1 MNEKEATRKLSKQRM
16 AKLLQINNQLV
27 DISRLGASTPK
38 VLIDGYIR
46 VGEMLDRLIIEEAK
60 IQEATWAST
69 KKERGNRKMSLAE
82 IILREAEKLPWDEWQ
97 CIVKAMEFVHRK
109 RADKLTLDDSEKTHE
124 ELMFHVEHY

>member
-27 DISRLGASTPK
+27 DISRMGASTPK

-60 IQEATWAST
+60 IQEATLA
-69 KKERGNRKMSLAE
+69 KKGEMENESGGNYFTRS
-82 IILREAEKLPWDEWQ
+82 
-97 CIVKAMEFVHRK
+97 
-109 RADKLTLDDSEKTHE
+109 
-124 ELMFHVEHY
+124 

>member
-27 DISRLGASTPK
+27 DISRMGASTPE

-60 IQEATWAST
+60 IQEAT
-69 KKERGNRKMSLAE
+69 L
-82 IILREAEKLPWDEWQ
+82 
-97 CIVKAMEFVHRK
+97 
-109 RADKLTLDDSEKTHE
+109 
-124 ELMFHVEHY
+124 

>member
-27 DISRLGASTPK
+27 DISRMGASTSK

-60 IQEATWAST
+60 IQEAT
-69 KKERGNRKMSLAE
+69 L
-82 IILREAEKLPWDEWQ
+82 
-97 CIVKAMEFVHRK
+97 
-109 RADKLTLDDSEKTHE
+109 
-124 ELMFHVEHY
+124 